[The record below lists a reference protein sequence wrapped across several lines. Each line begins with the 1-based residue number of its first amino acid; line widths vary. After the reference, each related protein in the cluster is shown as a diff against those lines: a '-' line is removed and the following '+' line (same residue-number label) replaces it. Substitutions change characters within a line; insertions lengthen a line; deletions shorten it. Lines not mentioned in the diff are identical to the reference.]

1 MLLQEATQ
9 DDLSDPCM
17 LLAKS
22 EANKSDLRFKL
33 GAVIKYGKTKISAYN
48 VNKTHSTFGCGRY
61 RSLHA
66 ESYCILRVLYVYR
79 AHGLMAKPCPDCE
92 ALIRRFRIKK
102 VIYTNVKP

>member
-33 GAVIKYGKTKISAYN
+33 GAVIKYGKTKISAQ
-48 VNKTHSTFGCGRY
+48 C
-61 RSLHA
+61 
-66 ESYCILRVLYVYR
+66 
-79 AHGLMAKPCPDCE
+79 
-92 ALIRRFRIKK
+92 
-102 VIYTNVKP
+102 